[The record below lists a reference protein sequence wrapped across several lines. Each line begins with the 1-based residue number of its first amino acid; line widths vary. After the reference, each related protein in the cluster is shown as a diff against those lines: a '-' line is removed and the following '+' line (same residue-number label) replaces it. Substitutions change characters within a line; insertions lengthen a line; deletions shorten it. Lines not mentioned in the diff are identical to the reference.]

1 MDDIVLLL
9 TACINPNGMSYTVVQ
24 DIELRKKQYRE
35 SLSFYLTHTKY
46 KIVLLLMGIIMIV
59 I

>member
-35 SLSFYLTHTKY
+35 RVCLF
-46 KIVLLLMGIIMIV
+46 I
-59 I
+59 

>member
-24 DIELRKKQYRE
+24 DIGNHSIFRLDI
-35 SLSFYLTHTKY
+35 SC
-46 KIVLLLMGIIMIV
+46 
-59 I
+59 

>member
-1 MDDIVLLL
+1 MQTNYMDDIVLLL

-46 KIVLLLMGIIMIV
+46 
-59 I
+59 